1 MYVSNKYDLGDEVY
15 FINDENKPCKAK
27 VETILI
33 QVTCNPEYNS
43 EPRIGYVLDIPDDTK
58 APFDESRLASNEW
71 DLKDQWIKDLIEF
84 V

>member
-1 MYVSNKYDLGDEVY
+1 MTGDPVP
-15 FINDENKPCKAK
+15 FP
-27 VETILI
+27 
-33 QVTCNPEYNS
+33 

>member
-1 MYVSNKYDLGDEVY
+1 MFVSNKYDLGDEVY

-27 VETILI
+27 VKTIFI
-33 QVTCNPEYNS
+33 EVTGDPVPFP